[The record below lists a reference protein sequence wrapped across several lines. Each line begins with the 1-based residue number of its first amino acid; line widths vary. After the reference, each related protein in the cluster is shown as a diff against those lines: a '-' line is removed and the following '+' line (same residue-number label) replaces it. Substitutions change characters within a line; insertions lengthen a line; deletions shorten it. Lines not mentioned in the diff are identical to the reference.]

1 MSWWGLIIFVGAASI
16 CCVLCVFIGW
26 VLGRRFGENT
36 ARNVVLTELRIAGL
50 EDEFAARLEQRQR
63 AFAKATTRS

>member
-1 MSWWGLIIFVGAASI
+1 MMWVIVIPVLAVCLFGAA
-16 CCVLCVFIGW
+16 CVGW
-26 VLGRRFGENT
+26 VIGRRFGENT